1 VEWAGQLVTVLAQLV
16 IVTSA
21 VVRMVTVVGLK
32 VVETEDDGDGVT
44 GETTE
49 ELAEELFWLA
59 EEADEVTVDL

>member
-1 VEWAGQLVTVLAQLV
+1 LVTVLAQLV

-32 VVETEDDGDGVT
+32 VVETEDDGDWVT